1 MQLSL
6 PIVSLLFV
14 ASLLITMSAAAWFTR
29 RLEAVCDALNLS
41 PSLLSLLGA
50 LGANIPNY
58 VASIVAI
65 AGGHLDVGLGIIIG
79 SNIYNSAIILS
90 LATFVTPGRH
100 GIIFNF
106 KEAQDVR
113 VVGGYALAIM
123 LMTLLVIWVLP
134 GTPLVGWLHTPPAA
148 LGSLFFVVLVTL
160 GLFGG
165 LALHALRRGHAEGD
179 DGYFSN
185 LAICPGSASPFEG

>member
-1 MQLSL
+1 MHQPL
-6 PIVSLLFV
+6 PIVLLLFV
-14 ASLLITMSAAAWFTR
+14 ASLVMTMGASAWFTR

-113 VVGGYALAIM
+113 VVGGYALSIL
-123 LMTLLVIWVLP
+123 LMTLLV
-134 GTPLVGWLHTPPAA
+134 
-148 LGSLFFVVLVTL
+148 
-160 GLFGG
+160 
-165 LALHALRRGHAEGD
+165 
-179 DGYFSN
+179 
-185 LAICPGSASPFEG
+185 

>member
-1 MQLSL
+1 MGQQIYLQKIRTTMQLSL

-79 SNIYNSAIILS
+79 SNIYNVAIILS
-90 LATFVTPGRH
+90 IATFATPKRH
-100 GIIFNF
+100 GILLTFQ
-106 KEAQDVR
+106 EAQDVR
-113 VVGGYALAIM
+113 LVAAFSLSVM
-123 LMTLLVIWVLP
+123 VSTLLTIWLLP
-134 GTPLVGWLHTPPAA
+134 GSPLVDRLSMPLLAMA
-148 LGSLFFVVLVTL
+148 LLFIIALLTL
-160 GLFGG
+160 GLF
-165 LALHALRRGHAEGD
+165 
-179 DGYFSN
+179 
-185 LAICPGSASPFEG
+185 